1 MAGTTGSA
9 LLGGAF
15 RVCALARGREGGMDS
30 AQGRRTEQVGWGHS
44 STQDRGVGTK
54 SVPSQEMGVWGQWP
68 GELKL
73 YRVLGALG
81 V

>member
-1 MAGTTGSA
+1 
-9 LLGGAF
+9 
-15 RVCALARGREGGMDS
+15 MDS